1 MAGLTQTFRCMNN
14 ELGNNAVE
22 NNVEEGENFL
32 GNLLS
37 KYISWWPLF
46 VTLIVLSLAGA
57 WLYLRYTVPIY
68 QSVATLMVKDKEQE
82 SNVLESLNVFESKKT
97 VENELQVLRSRGLSR
112 EVASALRL
120 YAPVFQ
126 QNRIRSTSAY
136 TSSPISIEV
145 RNVDSIRPVQ
155 KVEFRYVESAQTVE
169 IAGKSYPMLEW
180 NETPFGVLRF
190 LPNKNYR
197 PSANEEPQK
206 KPLYFNLMSLRSA
219 GNTVLGALE
228 LSIPNKQASVITLL
242 FKDEQPKRGEDILN
256 ELVNVYNRAA
266 INDKSRLARN
276 TIEFI
281 DSRLKLVVKELDSV
295 EQDLEAYKRKN
306 SIVDITSQGQSF
318 LQTIGANDQKVVDI
332 NMQLAVLNK
341 VEEYVLGKEKGS
353 GSIVPS
359 SINDPLLSQLLTRL
373 YDLEAQFEK
382 SKLTMGENFP
392 ARVALTEQISQIKP
406 NILENIQNQR
416 RSLDASIQ
424 IVRDNSTQY
433 NSFLSRLPQKEKE
446 MLNISRQQAIK
457 NSIYTYLLEKRE
469 ETALSF
475 YSTISDSRLLDAAET
490 GGNPISP
497 NKRAVW
503 MTALI
508 FGLALSI
515 IIVEARGLLNRTV
528 MSRSEIEKV
537 TRVPIIGEIIHEPS
551 KSSIVISEGVRS
563 LAAEQFRQLR
573 TSLGYLGIN
582 SDKRKLLITSCVPGE
597 GKSFVCANLGI
608 SLALIGK
615 KVVLIELDIR
625 KPKLSKLFGMNQEV
639 GITHYFIKEKTVDQI
654 VRPTSIS
661 PNLSL
666 ISCGPIP
673 PNPSELIVNGG
684 LDKLLDTLQASFDYV
699 IIDTSPVVPVTDAY
713 LISPL
718 VDATLF
724 VMRYG
729 VTPKVHLQK
738 FDRNNKHNSLKNLA
752 IVFNGVKSTGMGN
765 YAYAYAYGS
774 GYIDD
779 TKTNKTKKRFRVKKT
794 DD

>member
-1 MAGLTQTFRCMNN
+1 MNH
-14 ELGNNAVE
+14 ELGNNVAE
-22 NNVEEGENFL
+22 HHADEGENFL

-37 KYISWWPLF
+37 KYFSWWPLF
-46 VTLIVLSLAGA
+46 AVLIVLCLTGA
-57 WLYLRYTVPIY
+57 YLYLRYTTPIY

-82 SNVLESLNVFESKKT
+82 SSVLESFNVFDSKKT
-97 VENELQVLRSRGLSR
+97 VENEVQVLRSRGLAR
-112 EVASALRL
+112 EVASSLRL
-120 YAPVFQ
+120 YAPIFQ

-136 TSSPISIEV
+136 TSSPVVIELK
-145 RNVDSIRPVQ
+145 NLDSIRPVQ
-155 KVEFRYVESAQTVE
+155 KVEFRYVQSTQKVE
-169 IAGKSYPMLEW
+169 MDGKSYDLLEW
-180 NETPFGVLRF
+180 NETPYGELRF

-197 PSANEEPQK
+197 SSPEEAEQTK
-206 KPLYFNLMSLRSA
+206 SFYFNLMSLRSA
-219 GNTVLGALE
+219 GSTVLSGLE
-228 LSIPNKQASVITLL
+228 LSVPNKQATVITLS
-242 FKDEQPKRGEDILN
+242 FKDEQPRRAEDILN
-256 ELVNVYNRAA
+256 ELVTVYNNAA

-276 TIEFI
+276 TMDFI
-281 DSRLKLVVKELDSV
+281 DKRLSLVFKELDSV
-295 EQDLEAYKRKN
+295 EQSLEKYKRDN

-318 LQTIGANDQKVVDI
+318 LQTIGSNDQKVVEI

-341 VEEYVLGKEKGS
+341 VEEYVLGKERGT

-359 SINDPLLSQLLTRL
+359 SINDPTLGQLLNRL
-373 YDLEAQFEK
+373 YDLEAQNEK

-392 ARVALTEQISQIKP
+392 ARIALTEQINQIKP

-416 RSLDASIQ
+416 RSLNASLQ
-424 IVRDNSTQY
+424 ILRDNSNQY
-433 NSFLSRLPQKEKE
+433 NAYLNSLPQKEKG
-446 MLNISRQQAIK
+446 MLDISRQREIK

-475 YSTISDSRLLDAAET
+475 YSTISDSRLLDPAET
-490 GGNPISP
+490 SGYPISP

-503 MTALI
+503 MTALL
-508 FGLALSI
+508 LALGLGI
-515 IIVEARGLLNRTV
+515 VIVEIKGLLNRNV

-537 TRVPIIGEIIHEPS
+537 TRTPIIGEIIHEPN

-582 SDKRKLLITSCVPGE
+582 SEKKKLLITSCVPGE

-608 SLALIGK
+608 SLALIEK

-639 GITHYFIKEKTVDQI
+639 GITHYFIKEKTAEQI
-654 VRPTSIS
+654 VRPTNVS
-661 PNLSL
+661 PNLSI

-673 PNPSELIVNGG
+673 PNPSELILNGE
-684 LDKLLDTLQASFDYV
+684 LDKLLDTLQKSFDYI

-713 LISPL
+713 LISPMC
-718 VDATLF
+718 DATLF

-729 VTPKVHLQK
+729 VTPKAHLQK
-738 FDRNNKHNSLKNLA
+738 FDKNNRQNALKNLA
-752 IVFNGVKSTGMGN
+752 IVFNGVKASGLGN
-765 YAYAYAYGS
+765 YAYAYAYGD

-779 TKTNKTKKRFRVKKT
+779 TKARVKRKIKLKKT